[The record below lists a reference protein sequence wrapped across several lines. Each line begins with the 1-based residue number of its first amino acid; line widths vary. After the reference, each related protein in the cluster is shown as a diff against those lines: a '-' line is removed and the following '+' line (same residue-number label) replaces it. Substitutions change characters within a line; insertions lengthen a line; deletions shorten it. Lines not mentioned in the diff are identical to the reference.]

1 MKETEEKLKGFYCA
15 ANAASSETDLP
26 SGLVRTSCCEPADMA
41 AVVRISVFLS
51 LSVTDTDLP
60 PKVAVMPFWKPLQI
74 PERQKRFRRSR
85 LPQSDQEFATR

>member
-1 MKETEEKLKGFYCA
+1 
-15 ANAASSETDLP
+15 
-26 SGLVRTSCCEPADMA
+26 MA